1 MVNSTIYNILGKT
14 SKPSTNINS
23 TSSQANKESKAFLLA
38 VEEATEVKY
47 LIRNLNKD
55 VWVKSMMSQLLE
67 SISHMD

>member
-23 TSSQANKESKAFLLA
+23 TSSQANKESKASLLA
-38 VEEATEVKY
+38 AGEATEVKY